1 MNDTPLLIDN
11 CTLFYQTELK
21 RHNDAGHLLNILCFL
36 IDNNL
41 IHDERLKELNSRII
55 DNDFTVNMNI
65 PVSFGGTGK
74 PINTW
79 IMCDLP
85 LTLYISIKLNGNKIT
100 KKHRLFIAEI
110 ANRMEQNGWRCSNK
124 GNIGK
129 FRGPGKKDD
138 ECPIATLNVLKLLTV
153 TKEDE
158 YIEQKQKGI
167 QTIENL
173 WNDRKIRKAYLFGM
187 GTDFM
192 KIKYPMIWYDVLNT
206 VNVLSYY
213 SYAIKTKAFK
223 EMYEVIKRKIEA
235 NDYIPESVYLYWK
248 GYNFGQKKGNSEFIE
263 TTIKQIEKRIQLTT
277 VST

>member
-1 MNDTPLLIDN
+1 MNAIPSLIDN
-11 CTLFYQTELK
+11 CALFYKTELK
-21 RHNDAGHLLNILCFL
+21 RHNDASHPLSILLFL

-41 IHDERLKELNSRII
+41 IEKDKLKELNTSII
-55 DNDFTVNMNI
+55 ENDFTVNMNI

-74 PINTW
+74 PIYTW

-100 KKHRLFIAEI
+100 QKHKSFIDEI
-110 ANRMEQNGWRCSNK
+110 ANRMEINGWRCSNK

-153 TKEDE
+153 TKDDE
-158 YIEQKQKGI
+158 YIEQKKTGI

-173 WNDRKIRKAYLFGM
+173 WNDRKKRKAYLFGM

-206 VNVLSYY
+206 VNVLSHYP
-213 SYAIKTKAFK
+213 YAIETKAFN
-223 EMYEVIKRKIEA
+223 EMFGIINRRIQRK
-235 NDYIPESVYLYWK
+235 NYIPESVYQYWK
-248 GYNFGQKKGNSEFIE
+248 GYDFGQKKTNSEYIE
-263 TTIKQIEKRIQLTT
+263 RTIKQIEKRIQLTPA
-277 VST
+277 ST

>member
-1 MNDTPLLIDN
+1 MNNIPFLIDN
-11 CTLFYQTELK
+11 CTLFYKTELK
-21 RHNDAGHLLNILCFL
+21 RHNDAGHPLNVLCFL
-36 IDNNL
+36 IDNDL
-41 IHDERLKELNSRII
+41 IENDKLKELNNRII
-55 DNDFTVNMNI
+55 DNEFTVNMNI

-85 LTLYISIKLNGNKIT
+85 LTLYISIKLNGNRIT
-100 KKHRLFIAEI
+100 KKHKVFIDEI
-110 ANRMEQNGWRCSNK
+110 ANRMEPNGWRCSNK

-129 FRGPGKKDD
+129 FRGPGRKDD

-153 TKEDE
+153 TKNDE

-213 SYAIKTKAFK
+213 SYAVKTKAFK
-223 EMYEVIKRKIEA
+223 EMYGILNRKIEA
-235 NDYIPESVYLYWK
+235 NNYIPESVYQYWK
-248 GYNFGQKKGNSEFIE
+248 GYDFGQKKINSEYIE
-263 TTIKQIEKRIQLTT
+263 RTIKKIEKRIQLTT
-277 VST
+277 AST

>member
-1 MNDTPLLIDN
+1 MNDIPSLIDN
-11 CTLFYQTELK
+11 CALFYQTELK
-21 RHNDAGHLLNILCFL
+21 RHNDAGHPLNVLLFL

-41 IHDERLKELNSRII
+41 IEKDKLKELNTSII

-85 LTLYISIKLNGNKIT
+85 LTLYISIKLNGNKVT
-100 KKHRLFIAEI
+100 KKHKSFIDEI
-110 ANRMEQNGWRCSNK
+110 ANRMEPNGWRCSNK

-153 TKEDE
+153 TKDDE

-173 WNDRKIRKAYLFGM
+173 WNDRKKRKAYLFGM

-192 KIKYPMIWYDVLNT
+192 KIKYPMIWYDILNA

-213 SYAIKTKAFK
+213 PDAIKTEAFN
-223 EMYEVIKRKIEA
+223 EMFEIIRRKIET
-235 NDYIPESVYLYWK
+235 NNYTPESVYQYWK
-248 GYNFGQKKGNSEFIE
+248 GYDFGQKKSNSEYIE
-263 TTIKQIEKRIQLTT
+263 RTIKQIEKRIQLTT
-277 VST
+277 AST

>member
-11 CTLFYQTELK
+11 CTFFYQTELK
-21 RHNDAGHLLNILCFL
+21 RHNDAGHPLNILCFL

-41 IHDERLKELNSRII
+41 IQDEKLKELNNRII

-153 TKEDE
+153 TKDDE

-173 WNDRKIRKAYLFGM
+173 WSDRKIRKAYLFGM

-235 NDYIPESVYLYWK
+235 KNYIPESVYQYWK
-248 GYNFGQKKGNSEFIE
+248 GYDFGQKKVNSEFIE
-263 TTIKQIEKRIQLTT
+263 TTIRQIEKRIQLTT

>member
-1 MNDTPLLIDN
+1 MKDIPFLIDT

-21 RHNDAGHLLNILCFL
+21 RHNDAGHPLNILCFL

-41 IHDERLKELNSRII
+41 VQNDKLRELNKQIVV
-55 DNDFTVNMNI
+55 NDFNVNMNI
-65 PVSFGGTGK
+65 PVSFGGTGI

-85 LTLYISIKLNGNKIT
+85 LTLYISIKLNGDKIS
-100 KKHRLFIAEI
+100 KKHRSFIDEI
-110 ANRMEQNGWRCSNK
+110 GNRMEQNGWRCGNK

-138 ECPIATLNVLKLLTV
+138 ECPIGTLNILKLLTV
-153 TKEDE
+153 TKNDE

-167 QTIENL
+167 QIIENL
-173 WNDRKIRKAYLFGM
+173 WNDRKIRKPYLFGM
-187 GTDFM
+187 GTDFK
-192 KIKYPMIWYDVLNT
+192 KIKYPMIWYDLLNT

-235 NDYIPESVYLYWK
+235 NDYIPESVYQYWK
-248 GYNFGQKKGNSEFIE
+248 GYDFGQKKVNSEFIE
-263 TTIKQIEKRIQLTT
+263 KAIKQIEKRVQLTT
-277 VST
+277 AST

>member
-1 MNDTPLLIDN
+1 MNNTSLLIDK

-21 RHNDAGHLLNILCFL
+21 RHNDAGHPLNILCFL

-41 IHDERLKELNSRII
+41 ICDEKLKELNNRII
-55 DNDFTVNMNI
+55 NNDFTVNMNI

-85 LTLYISIKLNGNKIT
+85 LTLYISIKMNKNKIT
-100 KKHRLFIAEI
+100 KKHRLFIDEI

-138 ECPIATLNVLKLLTV
+138 ECPIATLNILKLLAL
-153 TKEDE
+153 TKGDE
-158 YIEQKQKGI
+158 YIEHKQMGI

-173 WNDRKIRKAYLFGM
+173 WNKRKMRKPYLFGM

-206 VNVLSYY
+206 VNVLSFY
-213 SYAIKTKAFK
+213 SDAIKTKAFK

-235 NDYIPESVYLYWK
+235 KDYIPESVYQYWK
-248 GYNFGQKKGNSEFIE
+248 GYDFGQKKANSEFVEKAIE
-263 TTIKQIEKRIQLTT
+263 QIEKRIQLTT
-277 VST
+277 AST

>member
-1 MNDTPLLIDN
+1 MNDIPSLIND

-21 RHNDAGHLLNILCFL
+21 RHNDAGHPLNVLLFL

-41 IHDERLKELNSRII
+41 IEKDKLKELNTSII
-55 DNDFTVNMNI
+55 NNDFTVNMNI

-74 PINTW
+74 PVNTW

-85 LTLYISIKLNGNKIT
+85 LTLYISIKLNANKVT
-100 KKHRLFIAEI
+100 KKHKSFIDEI
-110 ANRMEQNGWRCSNK
+110 ANRMETNGWRCSNK

-138 ECPIATLNVLKLLTV
+138 ECPIATLNVLKLLTI
-153 TKEDE
+153 TKDDE
-158 YIEQKQKGI
+158 YVEQKKKGV

-173 WNDRKIRKAYLFGM
+173 WNDRKERKAYLFGM

-192 KIKYPMIWYDVLNT
+192 KIKYPLIWYDILNT

-213 SYAIKTKAFK
+213 PCAIKTKTFN
-223 EMYEVIKRKIEA
+223 EMFAIIKKKIET
-235 NDYIPESVYLYWK
+235 NSYTPESVYQYWK
-248 GYNFGQKKGNSEFIE
+248 GYDFGQKKTNSEYIE
-263 TTIKQIEKRIQLTT
+263 RAIEQIEKRIQLTT
-277 VST
+277 AST